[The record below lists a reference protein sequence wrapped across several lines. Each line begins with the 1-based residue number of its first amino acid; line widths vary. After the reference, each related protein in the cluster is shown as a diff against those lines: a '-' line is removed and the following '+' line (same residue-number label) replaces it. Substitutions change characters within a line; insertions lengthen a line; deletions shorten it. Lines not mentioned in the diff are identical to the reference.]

1 MASQTVE
8 ILRVGGSYGSFGSTC
23 QKENNH
29 RTCSSQPFNK
39 PLMSLHKLAKG
50 KKRLKR
56 KMLELLAQIKGT
68 VKEKEDFTLDESKLI
83 MRELAAELSKVVQIS
98 NTSFLTRVS
107 EDGSCQEERQDFILQ
122 WAEELK
128 HSSQTRQT
136 PAGEPTRDRRSD
148 DPLDQ
153 QKPDKEQ
160 KLREARKALS
170 EWAWT
175 LKDMEQDSVCP
186 DEDVCS
192 VLQDLERQWKR
203 GKLPNMLPVM
213 DFLIWSMLQ
222 EQQEGSIVK
231 QWLRNR
237 QRFRSRVTLNRIPD
251 LIWKWISKA
260 SAEITL
266 DEQTANPSLVLSPD
280 RKRVKMAT
288 IIESVFDPWCGYSPS
303 SHKYDGWWCVQAKEG
318 FTSGRHYWQVGV
330 RGKAEWRIGVVR
342 ESAPR
347 NGFAT
352 LNTKAGYWTLRLQLG
367 ELMAVTVPVIKLNQY
382 PPSRLGVLLDIE
394 GGQISFYDAEERRH
408 IYTFN
413 TNFDNS
419 GKIYPVFGTIE
430 TDRELV
436 IL

>member
-128 HSSQTRQT
+128 HSSQTRQ
-136 PAGEPTRDRRSD
+136 
-148 DPLDQ
+148 
-153 QKPDKEQ
+153 KPDKEQ

-222 EQQEGSIVK
+222 EQQEFG
-231 QWLRNR
+231 NG
-237 QRFRSRVTLNRIPD
+237 FRKHQV
-251 LIWKWISKA
+251 
-260 SAEITL
+260 AEITL